1 MPKFCWSCL
10 TGLTNFTNSVLQE
23 NEKTRDIIIEQRF
36 HRTMIGARGDHI
48 KEIKDKFNQV
58 QITFPD
64 PGKKSDI
71 VTLRGPKDDV
81 DKCHKHLQQM
91 HQDMVSFYL
100 SLSFTHMHFRPCV
113 CPAVSWF
120 PINNLSSV

>member
-1 MPKFCWSCL
+1 
-10 TGLTNFTNSVLQE
+10 
-23 NEKTRDIIIEQRF
+23 
-36 HRTMIGARGDHI
+36 MIGARGDHI

-81 DKCHKHLQQM
+81 DKCHKYLQQM
-91 HQDMVSFYL
+91 HQDMVSFYV
-100 SLSFTHMHFRPCV
+100 SLNFTRMHFRTYHG
-113 CPAVSWF
+113 SMESLLYDYISRLLIF
-120 PINNLSSV
+120 L